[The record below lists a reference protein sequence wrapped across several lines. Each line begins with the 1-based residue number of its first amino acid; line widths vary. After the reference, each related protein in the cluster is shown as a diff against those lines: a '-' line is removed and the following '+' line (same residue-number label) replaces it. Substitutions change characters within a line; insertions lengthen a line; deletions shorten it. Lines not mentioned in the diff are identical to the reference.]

1 MKDPSAPYPRLG
13 GSSAREWQSDA
24 VRMVEGRSRAGLTQL
39 FGARISSGSVLGQ
52 SSGLENSL
60 FRAHIPGMATIVRCN
75 CGAEYK
81 RTEDKF
87 LAPHTGGAVCTICGA
102 ALEAWWESI
111 HVPSFELIKHPDRKP
126 DPKTP

>member
-1 MKDPSAPYPRLG
+1 MLYEWWKGGPVPDWHNCSAP
-13 GSSAREWQSDA
+13 GSPLDP
-24 VRMVEGRSRAGLTQL
+24 
-39 FGARISSGSVLGQ
+39 VLWQ
-52 SSGLENSL
+52 SSGLENWL
-60 FRAHIPGMATIVRCN
+60 FRAHIPRMATIVRCN

-87 LAPHTGGAVCTICGA
+87 LAPHTGGAVCTVCGA

-111 HVPSFELIKHPDRKP
+111 HVPSFELIKHPDREP